1 MRRWALGDGRGSGWP
16 YGVGGLYVG
25 VSRRVI
31 VSWECTIIAGEK
43 GQGSLGILLVAG
55 EIVVDFFRAH

>member
-1 MRRWALGDGRGSGWP
+1 MMGTLGDGRGSGWP
-16 YGVGGLYVG
+16 YRVGALYVG

-31 VSWECTIIAGEK
+31 MRLECTIIAGEK
-43 GQGSLGILLVAG
+43 GQGSLGLLLVTA